1 MKNKNL
7 VFLPTGLNSPENEVL
22 CASIQSLLD
31 KKKDVTILTCS
42 GGKNYSCSKNIFSFS
57 QICKLCKFKTKQN
70 IKKIKGKIKIIET
83 PKVAKDYKLK
93 KKYNLSS
100 IKNYYFKNIDNGLAS
115 YSSYLTN
122 TRDKDLDGFF
132 ELN

>member
-70 IKKIKGKIKIIET
+70 IKKIKDISCSL
-83 PKVAKDYKLK
+83 YKEIYLLILLNYKNNININDQNRIFNYCIK
-93 KKYNLSS
+93 KK
-100 IKNYYFKNIDNGLAS
+100 
-115 YSSYLTN
+115 
-122 TRDKDLDGFF
+122 
-132 ELN
+132 